1 MEDHYNKIH
10 RAHEM
15 GLMSTAETAEFLE
28 TDSDGRERMLAQL
41 VDNLLTETMVLND
54 RIREH
59 RELVADLLHSDDLQ
73 SIAPSPVL
81 MALVE
86 RIRIRFRIDSNVS
99 Q

>member
-1 MEDHYNKIH
+1 MEDHYKKIH

-15 GLMSTAETAEFLE
+15 GFISTTETAEFLE

-41 VDNLLTETMVLND
+41 VDNLLTETMELDD

-59 RELVADLLHSDDLQ
+59 RDLVSQLLHSDDLK

-81 MALVE
+81 LALLE
-86 RIRIRFRIDSNVS
+86 RIRDRLHIDDNIP